1 MEPHC
6 TGHYPHTRGLM
17 NFPRFASLLRNL
29 FHKQREEREL
39 DEEVRASEQLLV
51 DENIHAGMNPQE
63 ARRQARLELGG
74 VEQVKE
80 QVREIRAGHLLDA
93 LGCDVRY
100 AARTMR
106 RSPAF
111 TTTAVLTL
119 ALGIGANTAMF
130 SVVNAVL
137 LRPLPYPDSDRLV
150 QMWSTNPKANR
161 WGMWTAYPRFED
173 WRRENTVFEEMA
185 TARTWVISIKGGDH
199 PESLFGV
206 MTSSQVFQLL
216 RVQPMLGREFL
227 PEEDQPGHD
236 HVILLSYGL
245 WQRRFGSDPAVI
257 GRTVNVG
264 QENYTV
270 IGVMP
275 ADFRFSPDLRA
286 SYRVDAWFPPAPDP
300 SRNERGSNNYYTF
313 ARLKP
318 GVTLAQAQAEMDAI
332 NEGLAEKHSEDREL
346 GVKVVGWQRQVGS
359 EVRPALLILLG
370 AISLVLLIAC
380 ANVANLLLARGAVR
394 QREAALRQALGAGHG
409 RLIRQFMTESMLL
422 AVCGGVAGL
431 LLAYEGLHLFIRLA
445 PDIPRLN
452 ETTIDPHVLIF
463 SAVLTLGTGLIFGIA
478 PALQG
483 SRTDLQDSLKES
495 GNRLTSGAT
504 RARARNVLVVAEMA
518 LALMLLAG
526 AGLLVRSFVR
536 VQQVDPG
543 FNPKNLL
550 TAFVMLP
557 PSKYPEPRRQ
567 AQFFYEVMERIAS
580 LPGVECA
587 GGADSA
593 PMLTNDT
600 GPVSIEGHPV
610 EPEIQAER
618 PKITPDYFR
627 AMGIPLLRGRTFAWA
642 DNEGSLPVAIISE
655 SAARQYWPD
664 EDAMGKRV
672 KLEDGSAPVWRQV
685 IGIVGDVRQ
694 DSVVEAARPEVY
706 APLLQAPVP
715 YMALIVRTR
724 TPPAALTAAVRQAV
738 MAVDKD
744 QPLFQVEIMQ
754 QVVDDSVAGR
764 RFQMSLLAVFATIAL
779 GLAAI
784 GIYGLMSYTV
794 NQRTHEIGIRMA
806 LGAKRGE
813 ILHLVVRHGM
823 MLAIVGVVL
832 GTVGALLLTRFLSSM
847 LYGVGANDPTTL
859 LSVATLLIGVAA
871 LASYIPARR
880 ATRVDPMVAL
890 RYE

>member
-1 MEPHC
+1 
-6 TGHYPHTRGLM
+6 M
-17 NFPRFASLLRNL
+17 NFSRFANVLRNL
-29 FHKQREEREL
+29 LHKQREEREL
-39 DEEVRASEQLLV
+39 DEEVRSHEQLLV
-51 DENIHAGMNPQE
+51 DENIQAGMNPQE

-80 QVREIRAGHLLDA
+80 QVREIRAGQLLEM

-100 AARTMR
+100 AARMMR

-111 TTTAVLTL
+111 TITAVLTL
-119 ALGIGANTAMF
+119 ALGIGANTAVF
-130 SVVNAVL
+130 SVVNTVL
-137 LRPLPYPDSDRLV
+137 FRPLPYPDSDRLV
-150 QMWSTNPKANR
+150 QLWSTNPNTDH

-173 WRRENTVFEEMA
+173 WRRQNTVFEEMA
-185 TARTWVISIKGGDH
+185 TTRTWVINIKGSDH
-199 PESLFGV
+199 PESLLGV
-206 MTSSQVFQLL
+206 ITSSQLLELL
-216 RVQPMLGREFL
+216 RVRPILGRGFL

-257 GRTVNVG
+257 GSTVDVD
-264 QENYTV
+264 QQNYTV

-275 ADFRFSPDLRA
+275 SDFRFPPELPA
-286 SYRVDAWFPPAPDP
+286 YRVDAWLPPAPDP
-300 SRNERGSNNYYTF
+300 SRDERGSNNYYTF

-332 NEGLAEKHSEDREL
+332 SHGLAEKHDADRGL
-346 GVKVVGWQRQVGS
+346 GVKVVSWQRQMGS

-370 AISLVLLIAC
+370 AITLVLLIAC

-409 RLIRQFMTESMLL
+409 RLIRQFMTESLLL
-422 AVCGGVAGL
+422 AVCGEVAGL
-431 LLAYEGLHLFIRLA
+431 VLAYEGLHLFIRLA
-445 PDIPRLN
+445 PDIPRLT
-452 ETTIDPHVLIF
+452 ETTMDPRVLIF
-463 SAVLTLGTGLIFGIA
+463 SAALTLAAGLIFGVA

-483 SRTDLQDSLKES
+483 LGTDSQGSLKES

-543 FNPKNLL
+543 FNAKNVL

-587 GGADSA
+587 GAADSA

-600 GPVSIEGHPV
+600 GPVSIEGHAV

-627 AMGIPLLRGRTFAWA
+627 AMGMRLLRGRTFTWA
-642 DNEGSLPVAIISE
+642 DNEGSLPVAIINE
-655 SAARQYWPD
+655 AAARQYWPS

-685 IGIVGDVRQ
+685 VGIVGDVRE
-694 DSVVEAARPEVY
+694 DGLVKAGRPEVY

-724 TPPAALTAAVRQAV
+724 TQPATFTAAVRQAV

-744 QPLFQVEIMQ
+744 QPLFQVETMQ

-764 RFQMSLLAVFATIAL
+764 RFQMTLLAVFAALAL

-784 GIYGLMSYTV
+784 GIYGLISYTV

-806 LGAKRGE
+806 LGAKRGDV
-813 ILHLVVRHGM
+813 LHLVVRHGM

-832 GTVGALLLTRFLSSM
+832 GTVGALLLTRFLSGM
-847 LYGVGANDPTTL
+847 LYGVGVNDPATL
-859 LSVATLLIGVAA
+859 LSVATLLIAVAA

>member
-106 RSPAF
+106 RSPAL

-275 ADFRFSPDLRA
+275 ADFRFPPDLRA

-724 TPPAALTAAVRQAV
+724 TQPAALTAAVRQAV

-744 QPLFQVEIMQ
+744 QPLFQVETMQ

>member
-286 SYRVDAWFPPAPDP
+286 SYRVDAWLPPAPDP

-744 QPLFQVEIMQ
+744 QPLFQVETMQ

>member
-1 MEPHC
+1 M
-6 TGHYPHTRGLM
+6 LM

-39 DEEVRASEQLLV
+39 DEEVRANEQLLV
-51 DENIHAGMNPQE
+51 DENIQAGMNPQE
-63 ARRQARLELGG
+63 ARRQARLDLGG

-80 QVREIRAGHLLDA
+80 QVREIRAAHMLDT

-130 SVVNAVL
+130 SVVNTVL

-150 QMWSTNPKANR
+150 QIWSTNPNTNR

-173 WRRENTVFEEMA
+173 WRRQNTVFEEMA
-185 TARTWVISIKGGDH
+185 TTRTWVISIKGGDQ

-206 MTSSQVFQLL
+206 ITSSQFLQLL
-216 RVQPMLGREFL
+216 HVQPMLGRGFL

-236 HVILLSYGL
+236 HVIILSYSL
-245 WQRRFGSDPAVI
+245 WQRRFGSDRAVI
-257 GRTVNVG
+257 GRTVNVD

-275 ADFRFSPDLRA
+275 SDFRFPPELPA
-286 SYRVDAWFPPAPDP
+286 SYRVDAWLPPAPDP

-318 GVTLAQAQAEMDAI
+318 DITLAQAQAEMDAV
-332 NEGLAEKHSEDREL
+332 NHGLAEKYSADRGL
-346 GVKVVGWQRQVGS
+346 GVQVVGWRRQVGS
-359 EVRPALLILLG
+359 DVRPALLMLLG

-394 QREAALRQALGAGHG
+394 QREVALRQALGAGNA
-409 RLIRQFMTESMLL
+409 RLIRQFLTESMLL
-422 AVCGGVAGL
+422 AVFGGATGL
-431 LLAYEGLHLFIRLA
+431 LLAYEGLELFIRLG
-445 PDIPRLN
+445 PDIPRLY
-452 ETTIDPHVLIF
+452 ETTIDRHVLIF

-495 GNRLTSGAT
+495 GSRLTIGAT
-504 RARARNVLVVAEMA
+504 RARARSALVVAEMA
-518 LALMLLAG
+518 LALMLMAG

-567 AQFFYEVMERIAS
+567 ALFVHEVIDRITS

-587 GGADSA
+587 GAADSA
-593 PMLTNDT
+593 PMLSNDT

-610 EPEIQAER
+610 GPDEVEIQAER

-627 AMGIPLLRGRTFAWA
+627 AMGIPLLRGRTFSWA
-642 DNEGSLPVAIISE
+642 DNEGSLSVAIINE
-655 SAARQYWPD
+655 SAARQYWPN

-672 KLEDGSAPVWRQV
+672 KLEDGSAPFWRQV

-694 DSVVEAARPEVY
+694 DGLVKAGRPEVY
-706 APLLQAPVP
+706 APLLQVPVP
-715 YMALIVRTR
+715 YLVLTVRTR
-724 TPPAALTAAVRQAV
+724 AEPAALTAAVRHAV

-744 QPLFQVEIMQ
+744 QPLFRIQTMQ
-754 QVVDDSVAGR
+754 QVVDESVAGR
-764 RFQMSLLAVFATIAL
+764 RFQTSLLGSFAMIAL

-794 NQRTHEIGIRMA
+794 NQRRHEIGIRMA
-806 LGAKRGE
+806 LGAKRGDV
-813 ILHLVVRHGM
+813 LHLVVRHGM
-823 MLAIVGVVL
+823 SLAIVGVVL

-847 LYGVGANDPTTL
+847 LYGVSVNDPTTL

>member
-1 MEPHC
+1 
-6 TGHYPHTRGLM
+6 M
-17 NFPRFASLLRNL
+17 NFPRLASLLRNL
-29 FHKQREEREL
+29 LYKQGEEREL
-39 DEEVRASEQLLV
+39 DEEVHAHEQLLV
-51 DENIHAGMNPQE
+51 DENIQAGMNPQE

-80 QVREIRAGHLLDA
+80 QVREIRAGHLLET
-93 LGCDVRY
+93 LFQDVRY
-100 AARTMR
+100 AARMMR

-111 TTTAVLTL
+111 TITVVLTL
-119 ALGIGANTAMF
+119 ALGIGANTAVF
-130 SVVNAVL
+130 SVVNTVL

-150 QMWSTNPKANR
+150 QLWSTNPNTDH

-173 WRRENTVFEEMA
+173 WRRQNTVFEEMA
-185 TARTWVISIKGGDH
+185 TTRTWVINIKGSDH
-199 PESLFGV
+199 PESLLGV
-206 MTSSQVFQLL
+206 ITSSQLLELL
-216 RVQPMLGREFL
+216 RVRPILGRGFL

-257 GRTVNVG
+257 GRRVNVG

-275 ADFRFSPDLRA
+275 ADFRFPLDIRV
-286 SYRVDAWFPPAPDP
+286 SYRVDAWLPPAPDP
-300 SRNERGSNNYYTF
+300 SRDERGSNNYYTF

-318 GVTLAQAQAEMDAI
+318 GVTLGQAQAEMDAI
-332 NEGLAEKHSEDREL
+332 SHGLAEKYDADRGL
-346 GVKVVGWQRQVGS
+346 GVKVVSWQRQVGS
-359 EVRPALLILLG
+359 EVRPALQILLG

-380 ANVANLLLARGAVR
+380 ANVANLLLVRGAVR

-422 AVCGGVAGL
+422 AVFGGVAGL

-452 ETTIDPHVLIF
+452 ETTMDPRVLIF
-463 SAVLTLGTGLIFGIA
+463 SAALTLAAGLIFGVA

-483 SRTDLQDSLKES
+483 LGTDSRGSLKES
-495 GNRLTSGAT
+495 CNRLTSGAT

-543 FNPKNLL
+543 FNAKNVL

-587 GGADSA
+587 GAADSA

-610 EPEIQAER
+610 VRDEEKIETER

-627 AMGIPLLRGRTFAWA
+627 AMGIPLLRGRTFTWA
-642 DNEGSLPVAIISE
+642 DSESSLPVAIINE
-655 SAARQYWPD
+655 AAARQYWPS

-672 KLEDGSAPVWRQV
+672 KLEDGSAPVWRQIV
-685 IGIVGDVRQ
+685 GIVGDVRE
-694 DSVVEAARPEVY
+694 DGLVKAGRPEVY

-724 TPPAALTAAVRQAV
+724 TQPAALTAAVRQAV

-744 QPLFQVEIMQ
+744 QPLFQVETMQ
-754 QVVDDSVAGR
+754 QVVHDSVAGR
-764 RFQMSLLAVFATIAL
+764 RFQMALLAVFAALAL

-806 LGAKRGE
+806 LGAKRE
-813 ILHLVVRHGM
+813 DVLHLVVRHGM
-823 MLAIVGVVL
+823 MLAIAGVVV
-832 GTVGALLLTRFLSSM
+832 GTVGALLLTRFLSGM
-847 LYGVGANDPTTL
+847 LYGVGVNDLTTL

>member
-724 TPPAALTAAVRQAV
+724 TQPAALTAAVRQAV